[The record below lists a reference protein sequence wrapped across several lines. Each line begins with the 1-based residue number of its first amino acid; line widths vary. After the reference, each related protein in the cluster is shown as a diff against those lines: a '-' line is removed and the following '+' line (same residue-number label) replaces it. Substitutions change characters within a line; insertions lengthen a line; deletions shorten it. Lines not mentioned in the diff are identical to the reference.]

1 MGLTRRSPILLKKES
16 SYGVDPSPVAGT
28 DGILVENPEVT
39 LENIVVSDRN
49 GVRQTL
55 ATLQKV
61 VGDTLYGIKFAV
73 ELKGSGSAGTAPEI
87 GPALECC
94 GMGETIVGGTS
105 VAYAPSS
112 DEANRESC
120 TIYAYQDG
128 ELYKL
133 LGCRGSV
140 ECVMTAD
147 KVAMLNF
154 TFVGHRDGTVSDT
167 AVITPTLS
175 IVVPPVMK
183 AGTLTL
189 NSVSHV
195 VPEVKWGLNNNLSI
209 RGDISAVDGFAP
221 IRIVGRDV
229 TLGISPEA
237 VAAATHNHIAQMLA
251 NASEA
256 FATGAIGAAGNQVQV
271 ACPAAAYR
279 GISIGDREGV
289 RIKDLELGCA
299 ESSGDDELT
308 ITFT

>member
-16 SYGVDPSPVAGT
+16 SYGVDPTPVFGS

-61 VGDTLYGIKFAV
+61 VGDTLYGIKFGV
-73 ELKGSGSAGTAPEI
+73 ELKGSGTAGTAPEI

-94 GMGETIVGGTS
+94 GMGETIVPATS

-112 DEANRESC
+112 DEANHESC
-120 TIYAYQDG
+120 TIYAYHDG

-133 LGCRGSV
+133 LGCRGTV
-140 ECVMTAD
+140 EAVMEAN
-147 KVAMLNF
+147 KIAMLNF
-154 TFVGHRDGTVSDT
+154 TFVGHRSGTVTDQ

-175 IVVPPVMK
+175 SVVPPVMK
-183 AGTLTL
+183 GGALTL
-189 NSVSHV
+189 GGDSLVIPN
-195 VPEVKWGLNNNLSI
+195 VKWGLNNNLSI
-209 RGDISAVDGFAP
+209 RGDISAADGFAS

-229 TLGISPEA
+229 TLGIDPEA
-237 VAAATHNHIAQMLA
+237 VTVATKNHIALMLA
-251 NASEA
+251 NTAEA
-256 FATGAIGAAGNQVQV
+256 FTTGAIGSAGNQIQV
-271 ACPAAAYR
+271 DCPAAAYR

-289 RIKDLELGCA
+289 RMKDLEMGA
-299 ESSGDDELT
+299 GESSGDDELT
-308 ITFT
+308 LTFT